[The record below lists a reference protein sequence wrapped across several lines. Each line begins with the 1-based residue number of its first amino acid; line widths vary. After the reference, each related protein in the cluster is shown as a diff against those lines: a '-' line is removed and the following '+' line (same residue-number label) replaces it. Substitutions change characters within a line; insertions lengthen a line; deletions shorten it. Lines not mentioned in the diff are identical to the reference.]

1 MRVGDIAGATQI
13 FEYLIANVPYSLERI
28 ADSYEL
34 MGSTCL
40 DEHHDLQLAL
50 QYWRTAVQLRT
61 RDPANLIVKNIR
73 EPAEHFNYAVEF
85 QTLEELDNLSTDLD
99 AMRTQS
105 LLICERILGSTHK
118 VTTQSQSVR
127 KRDMQIW
134 RGLFFSI

>member
-1 MRVGDIAGATQI
+1 M
-13 FEYLIANVPYSLERI
+13 ERI
-28 ADSYEL
+28 ADAYEL

-50 QYWRTAVQLRT
+50 QYWRNAVQLRN
-61 RDPANLIVKNIR
+61 RDPVAPIFKAIR
-73 EPAEHFNYAVEF
+73 PPAEHFNYAVEF

-118 VTTQSQSVR
+118 VSEFAYINPPLSYTVKT
-127 KRDMQIW
+127 KLCKF
-134 RGLFFSI
+134 LFSKIGCHLSLHV